1 MIRLPTP
8 QLDADYVSSYIL
20 FRSCMRS
27 TDITPFRLPNRYP
40 HAVVLRRCSLVTRGA
55 HPHPLPA
62 IATADIWPPAA
73 SLWSHTQAAPPR
85 LIDSHA
91 LADGDE
97 ADYPLSILAV
107 LSATLN
113 SPAQPCPSSRIPA
126 CDSDGTNSRKTPKP

>member
-1 MIRLPTP
+1 MIRLPTQ

-20 FRSCMRS
+20 FCSCMRS
-27 TDITPFRLPNRYP
+27 TDITPFRLPNPISPCRRPAPLLPRHARRLSPSLAGNRDGRYL
-40 HAVVLRRCSLVTRGA
+40 ASRC
-55 HPHPLPA
+55 
-62 IATADIWPPAA
+62 